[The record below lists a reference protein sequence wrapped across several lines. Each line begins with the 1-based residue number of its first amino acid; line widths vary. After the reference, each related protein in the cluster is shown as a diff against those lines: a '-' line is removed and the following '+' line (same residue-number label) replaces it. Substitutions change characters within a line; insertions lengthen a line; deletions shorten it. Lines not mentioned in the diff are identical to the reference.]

1 MDNIVCV
8 DKVTKSFSNK
18 FAVENISFCLS
29 AGNILGIVGPNGAG
43 KTTLI
48 NLLSGVY
55 TADSGKIFYYNQ
67 HFTQGAVDL
76 KEHLGVLP
84 ERLGLF
90 EQLRGEEYLYFV
102 ARFYGLSE
110 TITKKYI
117 EELFF
122 FMDMEEDRGKFIH
135 QYSMGMRK
143 KIAISAVLIHSPD
156 IIIMD
161 EPFENIDPISLKN
174 INKVIENFAQNGS
187 VVVITSQILQS
198 LEKLCTD
205 VLILGNGNNIVFDKI
220 SNIHSYMKESIK
232 IGQNTSL
239 EQLYFDIMKDKNQ
252 EKSLS
257 WVHSDEVY
265 KKY

>member
-1 MDNIVCV
+1 MDNVIRV
-8 DKVTKSFSNK
+8 DKVTKSFSHID
-18 FAVENISFCLS
+18 ALENLTFCLS
-29 AGNILGIVGPNGAG
+29 SGNILGVVGPNGAG

-55 TADSGKIFYYNQ
+55 ETDVGKIFYYDIQ
-67 HFTQGAVDL
+67 FKQDAIDI
-76 KEHLGVLP
+76 KKRLGVLP

-110 TITKKYI
+110 STTKKYMD
-117 EELFF
+117 ELFF
-122 FMDMEEDRGKFIH
+122 FMDMEGDRRKFIH

-174 INKVIENFAQNGS
+174 INNVIKNLAQNGS
-187 VVVITSQILQS
+187 VVIITSQILQS
-198 LEKLCTD
+198 LEKICTD
-205 VLILGNGNNIVFDKI
+205 ILIIDDGKNILFDKV

-232 IGQNTSL
+232 KGKNSSL
-239 EQLYFDIMKDKNQ
+239 EQLFFDILKESKQ
-252 EKSLS
+252 EKSLT
-257 WVHSDEVY
+257 WI
-265 KKY
+265 

>member
-1 MDNIVCV
+1 MDNIIRV
-8 DKVTKSFSNK
+8 DNVSKSFNNIY
-18 FAVENISFCLS
+18 AVENLSFCLS
-29 AGNILGIVGPNGAG
+29 SGNILGVVGPNGAG

-55 TADSGKIFYYNQ
+55 KNDSGKIFYYDKL
-67 HFTQGAVDL
+67 FTQDAIDL
-76 KEHLGVLP
+76 KKRLGILP

-110 TITKKYI
+110 KITKKYI

-122 FMDMEEDRGKFIH
+122 FMDMEDDRSKFIH
-135 QYSMGMRK
+135 QYSMGMKK

-174 INKVIENFAQNGS
+174 FNNVIKSLAHNGS
-187 VVVITSQILQS
+187 TVIITSQILQS

-205 VLILGNGNNIVFDKI
+205 VLIIDNGKNILFDKI
-220 SNIHSYMKESIK
+220 SNIHSYMKESTK
-232 IGQNTSL
+232 KGLNSSL
-239 EQLYFDIMKDKNQ
+239 EQLFFDIMKVRKQ

-257 WVHSDEVY
+257 WIQSKQVEDR
-265 KKY
+265 